1 MKIGSCTSYDL
12 DEPEEAEAV
21 LLEGCE
27 HAEDLTE
34 AVKSSACSPF
44 RSTASA
50 RSSDRS
56 RSIRIRRAHED
67 ARLRSWRHPLVGRCR
82 TNGVAGWAGDHPVT
96 PMDIFLGR
104 LVKCTID
111 KFINI
116 THSGKTESKD
126 CSQFSLTMSW
136 SDIYKFIDE
145 NKGRALPTIWM
156 SRRKR
161 KLYSWKGVS
170 MLKI

>member
-1 MKIGSCTSYDL
+1 MKKGSCTSYDL

-34 AVKSSACSPF
+34 AVKSSACSHPF
-44 RSTASA
+44 QEYSFRFL
-50 RSSDRS
+50 RLIDPS
-56 RSIRIRRAHED
+56 RSIEAGIRRAHED

-82 TNGVAGWAGDHPVT
+82 TNGVTGWAGDHPV
-96 PMDIFLGR
+96 PRWIFLGR

-126 CSQFSLTMSW
+126 CSQFSPDYEL
-136 SDIYKFIDE
+136 
-145 NKGRALPTIWM
+145 
-156 SRRKR
+156 
-161 KLYSWKGVS
+161 V
-170 MLKI
+170 